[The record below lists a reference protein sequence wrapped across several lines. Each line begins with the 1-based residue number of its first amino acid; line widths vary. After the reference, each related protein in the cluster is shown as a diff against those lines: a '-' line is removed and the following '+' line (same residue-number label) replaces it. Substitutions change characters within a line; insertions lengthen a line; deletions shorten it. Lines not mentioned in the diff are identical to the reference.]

1 MPIIIYQLSLIFL
14 SLGIL
19 IVSADQLITQAD
31 AIARKFNFSQVLIGL
46 TIVAFGTS
54 APELM
59 VSLSAALFETPPA
72 SDAIIGNIIGSNIA
86 NLLLVLGVAGL
97 LYNVEFKSIDQK
109 TIFYLLAVTFYFIL
123 LLSTVSNIGWLHS
136 IIFFILLVFFINHL
150 AHFSVSTEIEIEQEK
165 NISYTKL
172 LLSFVGFFIGGKL
185 FLTESL
191 EFFSGLG
198 LEHTVIGLTV
208 LAIGT
213 SLPELITLIVS
224 AIKKKSAIG
233 IANIIGSNIM
243 NILFVFLPSL
253 AIIQIRGFNFST
265 INIQPTDLIIL
276 SIGTSIIIIL
286 SLTKKPLS
294 KVISFVFVLSYLIY
308 IYRLF

>member
-31 AIARKFNFSQVLIGL
+31 SIARKFNFSQVLIGL

-123 LLSTVSNIGWLHS
+123 VLSTVSNIGWLHS

-150 AHFSVSTEIEIEQEK
+150 AHFSVSSESEIEQEK

-191 EFFSGLG
+191 EFFSRLG

>member
-19 IVSADQLITQAD
+19 IVSADQLISQAD

-123 LLSTVSNIGWLHS
+123 VLSTVSNIGWLHS

-150 AHFSVSTEIEIEQEK
+150 AHFSVSTESEIEQEK

>member
-1 MPIIIYQLSLIFL
+1 MPIIIYQLSLIFI

-123 LLSTVSNIGWLHS
+123 VLSTVSNIGWLHS

-150 AHFSVSTEIEIEQEK
+150 AHFSVSTESEIEQEK

-191 EFFSGLG
+191 EFFSRLG

-294 KVISFVFVLSYLIY
+294 KVMSFVFVLSYLIY

>member
-19 IVSADQLITQAD
+19 IVSADQLISQAD

-123 LLSTVSNIGWLHS
+123 VLSTVSNIGWLHS

-150 AHFSVSTEIEIEQEK
+150 AHFSVSTESEIEQEK

-233 IANIIGSNIM
+233 IGNIIGSNIM

>member
-1 MPIIIYQLSLIFL
+1 MLIIIYQLSLILL

-19 IVSADQLITQAD
+19 IISADQLVTQAD
-31 AIARKFNFSQVLIGL
+31 ALARKFNFSQVLIGL
-46 TIVAFGTS
+46 TVVAFGTS
-54 APELM
+54 APELI

-72 SDAIIGNIIGSNIA
+72 SDAIIGNVIGSNIA

-109 TIFYLLAVTFYFIL
+109 TIFYLLAVTSYFISVL
-123 LLSTVSNIGWLHS
+123 LTASYIGWIHS
-136 IIFFILLVFFINHL
+136 IIFLILLVFFINHL
-150 AHFSVSTEIEIEQEK
+150 THFSDSIENEVKHEK
-165 NISYTKL
+165 KISFIKL

-185 FLTESL
+185 FLMESL
-191 EFFSGLG
+191 EFFSRLG

-243 NILFVFLPSL
+243 NILFVLLPSL
-253 AIIQIRGFNFST
+253 VIVQTRGFNFST
-265 INIQPTDLIIL
+265 MNIQFTDLIIL
-276 SIGTSIIIIL
+276 SIGTSFIVIL
-286 SLTKKPLS
+286 SLTKQPLG
-294 KVISFVFVLSYLIY
+294 KVLSLVFVLSYLIY

>member
-31 AIARKFNFSQVLIGL
+31 TIARKFNFSQVLIGL

-109 TIFYLLAVTFYFIL
+109 TIFYLLAVTFYLIL
-123 LLSTVSNIGWLHS
+123 LLSTVSNIEWLHS

-191 EFFSGLG
+191 EFFSRLG

>member
-150 AHFSVSTEIEIEQEK
+150 AHFSVSTESEIEQEK

-191 EFFSGLG
+191 EFFSRLG

>member
-19 IVSADQLITQAD
+19 IVSADQLISQAD

-123 LLSTVSNIGWLHS
+123 VLSTVSNIGWLHS

-150 AHFSVSTEIEIEQEK
+150 AHFSVSTESEIEQEK

-191 EFFSGLG
+191 EFFSRLG

>member
-109 TIFYLLAVTFYFIL
+109 TIFYLLAVTFYLIL
-123 LLSTVSNIGWLHS
+123 LLSTVSNIEWLHS

-150 AHFSVSTEIEIEQEK
+150 AHFSVSTESEIEQEK

-191 EFFSGLG
+191 EFFSRLG

>member
-109 TIFYLLAVTFYFIL
+109 TIFYLLAVTFYLIL

-150 AHFSVSTEIEIEQEK
+150 AHFSISTEIEIEQEK

-233 IANIIGSNIM
+233 IGNIIGSNIM

-308 IYRLF
+308 IYRLI

>member
-19 IVSADQLITQAD
+19 IVSADQLISQAD

-123 LLSTVSNIGWLHS
+123 VLSTVSNIGWLHS

-150 AHFSVSTEIEIEQEK
+150 AHFSVSTESEIEQEK

-191 EFFSGLG
+191 EFFSRLG

-243 NILFVFLPSL
+243 NILFVLLPSL
-253 AIIQIRGFNFST
+253 AIVQIRGFNFST

>member
-123 LLSTVSNIGWLHS
+123 VLSTVSNIGWLHS

-150 AHFSVSTEIEIEQEK
+150 AHFSVSSESEIEQEK

-191 EFFSGLG
+191 EFFSRLG

>member
-1 MPIIIYQLSLIFL
+1 MLITIYQLSLIFL

-150 AHFSVSTEIEIEQEK
+150 AHFSISTEIEIEQEK

>member
-123 LLSTVSNIGWLHS
+123 VLSTVSNIGWLHS

-191 EFFSGLG
+191 EFFSRLG

-243 NILFVFLPSL
+243 NILFVLLPSL
-253 AIIQIRGFNFST
+253 AIVQIRGFNFST

>member
-14 SLGIL
+14 SLVIL

-123 LLSTVSNIGWLHS
+123 VLSTVSNIGWLHS

-150 AHFSVSTEIEIEQEK
+150 AHFSVSTESEIEQEK

-191 EFFSGLG
+191 EFFSRLG

>member
-14 SLGIL
+14 SLVIL

-123 LLSTVSNIGWLHS
+123 VLSTVSNIGWLHS

-150 AHFSVSTEIEIEQEK
+150 AHFSVSTESEIEQEK

-191 EFFSGLG
+191 EFFSRLG

-233 IANIIGSNIM
+233 IGNIIGSNIM

>member
-109 TIFYLLAVTFYFIL
+109 TIFYLLAVTFYLIL
-123 LLSTVSNIGWLHS
+123 LLSTVSNIEWLHS

-191 EFFSGLG
+191 EFFSRLG

>member
-1 MPIIIYQLSLIFL
+1 MLIIIYQLSLILL

-19 IVSADQLITQAD
+19 IISADQLVTQAD
-31 AIARKFNFSQVLIGL
+31 ALARKFNFSQVLIGL
-46 TIVAFGTS
+46 TVVAFGTS
-54 APELM
+54 APELI

-72 SDAIIGNIIGSNIA
+72 SDAIIGNVIGSNIA

-109 TIFYLLAVTFYFIL
+109 TIFYLLAVTSYFISVL
-123 LLSTVSNIGWLHS
+123 LTASYIGWIHS
-136 IIFFILLVFFINHL
+136 IIFLILLVFFINHL
-150 AHFSVSTEIEIEQEK
+150 THFSDSIENEVKHEK
-165 NISYTKL
+165 KISFIKL

-185 FLTESL
+185 FLMESL
-191 EFFSGLG
+191 EFFSRLG

-224 AIKKKSAIG
+224 AVKKKSAIG

-243 NILFVFLPSL
+243 NILFVLLPSL
-253 AIIQIRGFNFST
+253 VIVQTRGFNFST
-265 INIQPTDLIIL
+265 MNIQFTDLIIL
-276 SIGTSIIIIL
+276 SIGTSFIVIL
-286 SLTKKPLS
+286 SLTKQPLG
-294 KVISFVFVLSYLIY
+294 KVLSLVFVLSYLIY

>member
-31 AIARKFNFSQVLIGL
+31 SIARKFNFSQVLIGL

-123 LLSTVSNIGWLHS
+123 VLSTVSNIGWLHS

-150 AHFSVSTEIEIEQEK
+150 AHFSVSTESEIEQEK

-191 EFFSGLG
+191 EFFSRLG

-233 IANIIGSNIM
+233 IGNIIGSNIM

>member
-31 AIARKFNFSQVLIGL
+31 SIARKFNFSQVLIGL

-123 LLSTVSNIGWLHS
+123 VLSTVSNIGWLHS

-191 EFFSGLG
+191 EFFSRLG

>member
-31 AIARKFNFSQVLIGL
+31 SIARKFNFSQVLIGL

-123 LLSTVSNIGWLHS
+123 VLSTVSNIGWLHS

-150 AHFSVSTEIEIEQEK
+150 AHFSISTEIEIEQEK

-191 EFFSGLG
+191 EFFSRLG

-233 IANIIGSNIM
+233 IGNIIGSNIM

-308 IYRLF
+308 IYRLI

>member
-14 SLGIL
+14 SLVIL

-31 AIARKFNFSQVLIGL
+31 SIARKFNFSQVLIGL

-150 AHFSVSTEIEIEQEK
+150 AHFSVSTESEIEQEK

-191 EFFSGLG
+191 EFFSRLG

-243 NILFVFLPSL
+243 NILFVLLPSL
-253 AIIQIRGFNFST
+253 AIVQIRGFNFST

>member
-14 SLGIL
+14 SLVIL
-19 IVSADQLITQAD
+19 ILSADQLITQAD

-150 AHFSVSTEIEIEQEK
+150 AHFSVSTESEIEQEK

-191 EFFSGLG
+191 EFFSRLG

-233 IANIIGSNIM
+233 IGNIIGSNIM

-308 IYRLF
+308 IYRLI

>member
-19 IVSADQLITQAD
+19 IVSADQLISQAD

-150 AHFSVSTEIEIEQEK
+150 AHFSVSTESEIEQEK

-191 EFFSGLG
+191 EFFSRLG

-233 IANIIGSNIM
+233 IGNIIGSNIM

>member
-1 MPIIIYQLSLIFL
+1 MLITIYQLSLIFL

-19 IVSADQLITQAD
+19 IVSADQLISQAD

-123 LLSTVSNIGWLHS
+123 VLSTVSNIGWLHS

-150 AHFSVSTEIEIEQEK
+150 AHFSVSTESEIEQEK

-191 EFFSGLG
+191 EFFSRLG

-308 IYRLF
+308 VYRLF

>member
-14 SLGIL
+14 SLVIL
-19 IVSADQLITQAD
+19 ILSADQLITQAD

-123 LLSTVSNIGWLHS
+123 VLSTVSNIGWLHS

-150 AHFSVSTEIEIEQEK
+150 AHFSVCTESEIEQEK

-191 EFFSGLG
+191 EFFSRLG

>member
-14 SLGIL
+14 SLVIL

-109 TIFYLLAVTFYFIL
+109 TIFYLLAVTFYFVL
-123 LLSTVSNIGWLHS
+123 VLSTVSNIGWLHS

-165 NISYTKL
+165 NISYTNL

-191 EFFSGLG
+191 EFFSRLG